1 MVIYKKNQVIYHYE
15 KKGNNLTDFRG
26 NFKNKIMQNYHKNYP
41 KKGVM
46 VITNVAGVI
55 TNG

>member
-1 MVIYKKNQVIYHYE
+1 MFVVIK
-15 KKGNNLTDFRG
+15 
-26 NFKNKIMQNYHKNYP
+26 KNKIMQNYHKNYP

-46 VITNVAGVI
+46 VITTVAGVI